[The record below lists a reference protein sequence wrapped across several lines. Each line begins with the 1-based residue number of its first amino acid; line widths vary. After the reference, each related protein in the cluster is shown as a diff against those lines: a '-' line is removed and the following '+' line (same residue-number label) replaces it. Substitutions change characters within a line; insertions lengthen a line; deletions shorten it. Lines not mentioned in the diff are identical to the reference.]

1 MPAEIY
7 LDNASTSYPKPL
19 ILAEAIETYLVDAG
33 CSPGRSGHARA
44 RKSEEIVDNARR
56 SLATL
61 LGCKEYLNIA
71 FTYNA
76 TYALNF
82 AIKGILKQGDHVI
95 TTCMEHNSVL
105 RPLEKLKRQGII
117 EYSVIGLD
125 VDGMLNLQEYE
136 QAFRD
141 NTALVVINHA
151 SNVTGIVNP
160 IELMIPHAHDKG
172 AKVLVDASQTVGFLD
187 IAIDGLSVDFLA
199 FTGHKS
205 LLGLPGL
212 GGLYIKDADDLE
224 TTIEGGTGG
233 NSFSLVQPGSLPEKF
248 EAGTC
253 NYTGIAALGAG
264 IKYITSEGIE
274 KTRQRE
280 RALLSYLTGE
290 LATVQDV
297 VLYGVVETTHKVPV
311 LSFNITGIPANEV
324 STVLD
329 STYSIMTRPGLQC
342 APLIHKALGTHP
354 IGTVRVSLGMHTTE
368 SECDNLVEA
377 VKAII
382 QGKRASQ

>member
-1 MPAEIY
+1 MPTEIY
-7 LDNASTSYPKPL
+7 LDNASTSYPKPTA
-19 ILAEAIETYLVDAG
+19 LAEAVQSYLLGAG
-33 CSPGRSGHARA
+33 CSPGRSGYARA
-44 RKSEEIVDNARR
+44 RKSEEIVDNARQ
-56 SLATL
+56 LLGTL

-82 AIKGILKQGDHVI
+82 AIKGALKQGDHVI

-117 EYSVIGLD
+117 EYSVIGLVD
-125 VDGMLNLQEYE
+125 DGMLDLQEYE

-151 SNVTGIVNP
+151 SNVTGVINP
-160 IELMIPHAHDKG
+160 IERMIPYAHDKG

-187 IAIDGLSVDFLA
+187 IAIDDLDVDFLA

-264 IKYITSEGIE
+264 ITYITEQGIE
-274 KTRQRE
+274 KTRQKE
-280 RALLSYLTGE
+280 RSLLSYLTSE
-290 LATVQDV
+290 LTKVPEI
-297 VLYGVVETTHKVPV
+297 VLYGDVDIESKVPV

-324 STVLD
+324 STILD
-329 STYSIMTRPGLQC
+329 NTYGIMTRPGLQC
-342 APLIHKALGTHP
+342 APLVHKALGTHP
-354 IGTVRVSLGMHTTE
+354 IGTVRVSLGMHTSKT
-368 SECDNLVEA
+368 ECDML
-377 VKAII
+377 VKAIQTLI
-382 QGKRASQ
+382 TERAS

>member
-1 MPAEIY
+1 MPTEIY
-7 LDNASTSYPKPL
+7 LDNASTSYPKPAV
-19 ILAEAIETYLVDAG
+19 LAEAIQSYLVEAG
-33 CSPGRSGHARA
+33 CSPGRSGYARA
-44 RKSEEIVDNARR
+44 RKSEEIVDNARQ
-56 SLATL
+56 LLGAL

-82 AIKGILKQGDHVI
+82 AIKGVVKQGDHVI

-105 RPLEKLKRQGII
+105 RPLEKLKRQGVI
-117 EYSVIGLD
+117 EYTVIGLGN
-125 VDGMLNLQEYE
+125 DGMLDMKEYE
-136 QAFRD
+136 LAFRD
-141 NTALVVINHA
+141 NTALVIINHA
-151 SNVTGIVNP
+151 SNVTGVINP
-160 IELMIPHAHDKG
+160 IERMIPYAHDKG
-172 AKVLVDASQTVGFLD
+172 AKVLVDASQTAGFLD
-187 IAIDGLSVDFLA
+187 IAIDGLDVDFLA

-233 NSFSLVQPGSLPEKF
+233 NSFSLAQPGSLPEKF

-264 IKYITSEGIE
+264 IMYITEQGFE
-274 KTRQRE
+274 KTRQKE
-280 RALLSYLTGE
+280 RSLLSYLTNK
-290 LATVQDV
+290 LAAIPEV
-297 VLYGVVETTHKVPV
+297 VLYGAVDITHKVPV
-311 LSFNITGIPANEV
+311 LSFNITNIPANEV

-329 STYSIMTRPGLQC
+329 ITYSIMTRPGLQC
-342 APLIHKALGTHP
+342 APLVHKALGTHP

-368 SECDNLVEA
+368 TECDML
-377 VKAII
+377 VKAVQTLIAE
-382 QGKRASQ
+382 RAN